1 MFLLSAALSGAM
13 SMAPSAPPPESGP
26 VTVLAKDQLALAIAE
41 RDLCGKRVALL
52 GEGPTHG
59 DGHTEAFKVELV
71 KRLVSRCGYRAIAFE
86 SGVYDFIALNRALRA
101 NSATPAMVADAVGAL
116 WKFDREF
123 QPLIDFLFPLAAAGQ
138 IKLAGLDFQIG
149 GLGESF
155 TNEQMIPELTLDL
168 PPEQANA
175 CRAAFD
181 RHIKWAYSTAQPFGP
196 TANTALLACVA
207 AMKRAVAAS
216 TAIDDRTRKERTVM
230 VQNLDSMLRPSLG
243 TDGEKILAREDA
255 LYQNFTTFAGRLV
268 PRTKIIIWGAT
279 THLAKDPGPVWGI
292 PGFRSLGARV
302 HDQYGNLAVSIGF
315 SALKGS
321 YRNSR
326 KQIAIAPPPAL
337 ALELEVIS
345 NSTSSAVYLNLAL
358 LRAIGTR
365 PAAALDHVYRT
376 LDWSQVMDAMV
387 IFEEEWP
394 SHTMRPGYEDVS
406 P

>member
-1 MFLLSAALSGAM
+1 MIVHLMAALPGVM
-13 SMAPSAPPPESGP
+13 SLVPPPAPPAKAPFSIS
-26 VTVLAKDQLALAIAE
+26 AKDQLALEIGE

-101 NSATPAMVADAVGAL
+101 KNATPAMVADAVGAL

-123 QPLIDFLFPLAAAGQ
+123 QPLIDFLFPLVAAGQ

-155 TNEQMIPELTLDL
+155 TNEQMIPELTLGL
-168 PPEQANA
+168 PPEQANS

-181 RHIKWAYSTAQPFGP
+181 RHIKWAYSTTQAYGP
-196 TANTALLACVA
+196 AANATLLACVA
-207 AMKRAVAAS
+207 AMKRAVATSKA
-216 TAIDDRTRKERTVM
+216 TDDRTRKEQTAM
-230 VQNLDSMLRPSLG
+230 LQNLESLLRPGLG
-243 TDGEKILAREDA
+243 TDAEKILAREDA
-255 LYQNFTTFAGRLV
+255 LYQNFASFAGKLV
-268 PRTKIIIWGAT
+268 PQTKIIIWGAT
-279 THLAKDPGPVWGI
+279 THLAKDPGAAWGI
-292 PGFRSLGARV
+292 SGFRSLGARV
-302 HDQYGNLAVSIGF
+302 HDQYGDRAVSVGF

-321 YRNSR
+321 YRQSR
-326 KQIAIAPPPAL
+326 KQIAIAPPPPL

-387 IFEEEWP
+387 IFEEE
-394 SHTMRPGYEDVS
+394 
-406 P
+406 